1 MKRFYS
7 KFRIGLMTFALG
19 LASVFVFK
27 GTVQLSDEIPVDL
40 PQVQSSE
47 VFEIITKENWKGFVF
62 VGHGCG
68 GRNKYG
74 AESSV
79 TGYRTSDW
87 KYVSVYNSGYE
98 TKKDA
103 EKEILLRINEASKI
117 IEYKKHKII
126 LEYQEGK
133 VKRIDLIKYDGRTGI
148 EVVSSNSLEL
158 ITEFEKR
165 EEIENR
171 N

>member
-1 MKRFYS
+1 
-7 KFRIGLMTFALG
+7 MTFALG
-19 LASVFVFK
+19 LASVFVFN
-27 GTVQLSDEIPVDL
+27 GTLQFSDEIPVNL
-40 PQVQSSE
+40 PQVQSSG

-62 VGHGCG
+62 VAHGCG

-87 KYVSVYNSGYE
+87 KHVSVEYSGYKS
-98 TKKDA
+98 KKDA
-103 EKEILLRINEASKI
+103 KNEILLRINDSSKI
-117 IEYKKHKII
+117 IKSGKNLLI
-126 LEYQEGK
+126 LEYQEGEDK
-133 VKRIDLIKYDGRTGI
+133 WVDSVKYDGRRSI
-148 EVVSSNSLEL
+148 EVISSSNLEL
-158 ITEFEKR
+158 ITEFEKW